1 MSWHRRLPVG
11 LQGYFLLLS
20 ASRVNV
26 RLQRAARPHAM
37 CVSPPQALRRL
48 HARAHSALHRHTS
61 NSVPA
66 ANMITGPALGYGAI
80 LTIIAIC
87 SKVVTGVFEWDSKW
101 SVGWAMVGRGEL
113 GLVMAE
119 EAYRTGLTD
128 KVTFAST
135 VRHIKST

>member
-1 MSWHRRLPVG
+1 M
-11 LQGYFLLLS
+11 
-20 ASRVNV
+20 
-26 RLQRAARPHAM
+26 
-37 CVSPPQALRRL
+37 
-48 HARAHSALHRHTS
+48 
-61 NSVPA
+61 
-66 ANMITGPALGYGAI
+66 
-80 LTIIAIC
+80 TIIAIC